1 MKYIRILKD
10 ISKKISYMLD
20 KSQKRW
26 AVVVLV
32 CIFIGAMVETL
43 GVSVIVPLVQAMLSP
58 EVIRRALEAGVLH
71 ISTENITN
79 HELILLLSI
88 GVVIIYIIKNIYLI
102 SVLGIPAKYK
112 KKLQLK

>member
-26 AVVVLV
+26 ALVVLL
-32 CIFIGAMVETL
+32 CIFIGAIVETL

-58 EVIRRALEAGVLH
+58 EVIRKALETSVFG
-71 ISTENITN
+71 ITTENITN
-79 HELILLLSI
+79 QELILLLGI
-88 GVVIIYIIKNIYLI
+88 GVIIIYIIKNIYLI
-102 SVLGIPAKYK
+102 FLSYVSSWYS
-112 KKLQLK
+112 